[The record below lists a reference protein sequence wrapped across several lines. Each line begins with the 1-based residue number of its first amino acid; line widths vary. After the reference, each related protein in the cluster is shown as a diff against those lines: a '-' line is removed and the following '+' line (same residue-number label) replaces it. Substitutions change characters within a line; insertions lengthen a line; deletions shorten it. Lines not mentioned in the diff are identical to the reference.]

1 MKKIITIS
9 LFVIAIVLLV
19 VSCPDKQ
26 DHINALKEVVTS
38 VINDEASS
46 LINTDDEGNS
56 NAWANVS
63 SIVGSLLG
71 STVVTAILENNISV
85 ANYFV
90 CSVGKMTYEGEV
102 KNISFGILGHVFTID
117 KKDIINFIHDNE

>member
-46 LINTDDEGNS
+46 LINKDDEGNS
-56 NAWANVS
+56 NAWANMS

-71 STVVTAILENNISV
+71 STVVTAVLENNVNV

-90 CSVGKMTYEGEV
+90 CSVGKMTYDGDV
-102 KNISFGILGHVFTID
+102 KTVSFGILGHVFTID
-117 KKDIINFIHDNE
+117 KKDVVNFIHDNE